1 MNHSGKNQKSEEIEM
16 ADVEYQ
22 RTMKARISRITKYFP
37 HNCCHLTSF
46 FRRIFDPSRVKSDP
60 YFGSDKSKKIY
71 EKAILLHGTQLKIC
85 LENSKL

>member
-37 HNCCHLTSF
+37 HNYCHLT
-46 FRRIFDPSRVKSDP
+46 IFLEEFWIQAKS
-60 YFGSDKSKKIY
+60 GQTHILVQINQKKKI
-71 EKAILLHGTQLKIC
+71 C
-85 LENSKL
+85 SENSKL